1 MYVWH
6 WVTRQSKWVRQ
17 AFCPQ
22 FVHSIEEVRDIH
34 STNSALEGGS
44 TSTETS
50 TGVQRGG
57 LWVGPLA
64 GSIEWD

>member
-1 MYVWH
+1 M
-6 WVTRQSKWVRQ
+6 TRQSKWVRQ

-44 TSTETS
+44 TPTETS

-57 LWVGPLA
+57 L
-64 GSIEWD
+64 